1 MKDIYDLVKEHE
13 AKLEEFIEW
22 QIDQD
27 HGLTND
33 FHSFAEANVQVEDL
47 FKHAAIL
54 YPKFVLIES
63 QVVLSDHYSKDNWD
77 NWRKSRDARSTA
89 NIVNHVHVE
98 DYLSKDYKGTV
109 KLSDGLGDLL
119 VFFWSMAVKQ
129 QYPNHNINVE
139 YDGDVINII
148 NA

>member
-1 MKDIYDLVKEHE
+1 MKDIYDLVKDHE

-22 QIDQD
+22 QIDR
-27 HGLTND
+27 GSTND
-33 FHSFAEANVQVEDL
+33 FRSFAEANVQVEDL

-54 YPKFVLIES
+54 YPRFVLIES

-109 KLSDGLGDLL
+109 KLNDGLGDLL

>member
-22 QIDQD
+22 QID
-27 HGLTND
+27 HGPTND
-33 FHSFAEANVQVEDL
+33 FRSFAEANVQVEDL

>member
-33 FHSFAEANVQVEDL
+33 FRSFAEANVQVEDL